1 MSLNH
6 ENLPCTVEIVIPIL
20 SYYEQCMAEIQEGL
34 SLFQQSQH
42 YRIQSLLRYK
52 QSGVWLAKIREV
64 LSVGTKTNPVVT
76 DMGTYPSFENF
87 LSSSEREG
95 KFANLSRSQ
104 LRRYITLADNW
115 DVIEDLRM
123 LEESAGY
130 RLDITIKII
139 AWGKRKRGAGYNL
152 KELDHQL
159 YFKEREELAAQQ
171 ERTGK
176 PTYAQLEKKVDEL
189 TYKLEELSDKL
200 QESNQEVSRLR
211 RQLSLEESFALLP
224 AEPGR
229 L

>member
-1 MSLNH
+1 MSLNP
-6 ENLPCTVEIVIPIL
+6 ESLACTVEIVIPIL

-87 LSSSEREG
+87 LSSNEREG
-95 KFANLSRSQ
+95 RFANLSRSQ

-139 AWGKRKRGAGYNL
+139 AWGKKKREAGYNL
-152 KELDHQL
+152 KELDHHL
-159 YFKEREELAAQQ
+159 YFQEKENQASQQ

-176 PTYAQLEKKVDEL
+176 LTYSQLEKKVEEL
-189 TYKLEELSDKL
+189 T
-200 QESNQEVSRLR
+200 QEVISLR
-211 RQLSLEESFALLP
+211 RRLALEESYAL
-224 AEPGR
+224 
-229 L
+229 

>member
-1 MSLNH
+1 MRLNP
-6 ENLPCTVEIVIPIL
+6 ESLPCTVEVVIPIL

-87 LSSSEREG
+87 LSNNEREG

-139 AWGKRKRGAGYNL
+139 AWGKKKREAGYNL
-152 KELDHQL
+152 KELDHHL
-159 YFKEREELAAQQ
+159 YFEEKENQSALQDSTGELSAPQLRTLVRELN
-171 ERTGK
+171 
-176 PTYAQLEKKVDEL
+176 KKVEL
-189 TYKLEELSDKL
+189 LEAANDSLTQDILALK
-200 QESNQEVSRLR
+200 R
-211 RQLSLEESFALLP
+211 RFSVDILEESFAL
-224 AEPGR
+224 
-229 L
+229 